1 MKHNHKTLNKIHMLA
16 NIKLRNPTNNPTTN
30 QTNNPTKQTIQPTQQ
45 PNNPSN
51 SQRCKEVKA
60 SQTLLFLRQIAQTN
74 ASPSKSFHTPDT

>member
-1 MKHNHKTLNKIHMLA
+1 MLA

-30 QTNNPTKQTIQPTQQ
+30 KPTNPTTNQPT
-45 PNNPSN
+45 NPSN
-51 SQRCKEVKA
+51 SQRCKEVKV